1 MKSLVLLTG
10 ITLFGLM
17 SAVSIAEG
25 AGTGLASAWL
35 FEETSGK
42 TVKDIVGGNDGDI
55 KGSVERVATGK
66 FGRALEFPGKGDS
79 YVSIPYHDVF
89 DSDPYTF
96 TAWVKLEAVS
106 WQYIA
111 WQNGLTWPEPHT
123 KRHLDIWVHDADYV
137 VIMWSA
143 EGLADYGR
151 VDGKTIV
158 ADGSWHHVA
167 KSSDGKVMKLF
178 IDGKLDGENPIGGK
192 LVVNGEDAL
201 WIGARPGDVAA
212 TGLFDEVGFFTAAL
226 SEAELA
232 QVMTDGLASYAAVSP
247 AGKLAAIWGEVKAEA
262 KTPRK

>member
-1 MKSLVLLTG
+1 MKILTLTCLFCLVCVVPTAE
-10 ITLFGLM
+10 
-17 SAVSIAEG
+17 SAGAEIVG
-25 AGTGLASAWL
+25 AWL
-35 FEETSGK
+35 FEEASGK
-42 TVKDIVGGNDGDI
+42 TVKDLVSGNDGTI
-55 KGSVERVATGK
+55 KGSVEREANGK
-66 FGRALEFPGKGDS
+66 FGRALKFPGKGDS
-79 YVSIPYHDVF
+79 YVSIPYNDIF

-96 TAWVKLEAVS
+96 TAWVTLEAAS

-143 EGLADYGR
+143 EGLADYER

-167 KSSDGKVMKLF
+167 KSSDGKMMKLF
-178 IDGKLDGENPIGGK
+178 IDGKPDGENALGGK

-212 TGLFDEVGFFTAAL
+212 TGLFDEVGFFTESL
-226 SEAELA
+226 SEDELA
-232 QVMTDGLASYAAVSP
+232 QVMKDGLASYAAISP
-247 AGKLAAIWGEVKAEA
+247 SGKLAAIWGKVKSE
-262 KTPRK
+262 